1 MNVPFDHKSV
11 EMGQPAPIQLEA
23 ITVSVL
29 MAILDMTAQKILMI
43 AWALL
48 A

>member
-1 MNVPFDHKSV
+1 MNVPSDHKSV
-11 EMGQPAPIQLEA
+11 EMGQPALIPLEA

-29 MAILDMTAQKILMI
+29 MVILDMTAQKILMI